1 MKRLYSYIQHSFTAR
16 LSFWV
21 TGIVIGVFVVTLMIM
36 FRFTINVVRDKS
48 LGSYMQSVI
57 MEEFKH
63 LQVFSILI
71 VAVALLLL
79 LIACWKLI
87 DMFLAPLD
95 KLAEDVKALSWR
107 DGFEETIK
115 DEGRKDEIG
124 GLQSSF
130 STMQHMLANYL
141 GEIRQ
146 KTEAL
151 RQRQK
156 ELETAYERAKEDQR
170 VKEAFLSNITRQIAQ
185 PVNSINLLTNSI
197 CSDYKILSE
206 QEMGR
211 IRQVIMA
218 YTNDI
223 TSLIDE
229 TLISSQQVAN
239 PEEQKP
245 VNP

>member
-21 TGIVIGVFVVTLMIM
+21 TGIVIGVFLVTLMMM

-57 MEEFKH
+57 MEDFKH

>member
-1 MKRLYSYIQHSFTAR
+1 MRRLYSYIQHSFTAR

-21 TGIVIGVFVVTLMIM
+21 TGIVIGVFVVTLMLM

-57 MEEFKH
+57 MEDFKH

-71 VAVALLLL
+71 VAVGLLLL

-87 DMFLAPLD
+87 DLFLRPLD
-95 KLAEDVKALSWR
+95 NLAADVMTLSWS

-130 STMQHMLANYL
+130 STMQHMLANYV

-151 RQRQK
+151 RLRQS
-156 ELETAYERAKEDQR
+156 ELETAYERAQEDQR
-170 VKEAFLSNITRQIAQ
+170 VKEAFLSSITRQITQ
-185 PVNSINLLTNSI
+185 PVNSINVLTNTI
-197 CSDYKILSE
+197 CNDYEKLSE
-206 QEMGR
+206 QEVGR
-211 IRQVIMA
+211 IRQVIMS
-218 YTNDI
+218 YTNEI

-245 VNP
+245 VKL

>member
-1 MKRLYSYIQHSFTAR
+1 MKRLYNYIQHSFAAR

-21 TGIVIGVFVVTLMIM
+21 TGIVVGVFVVTLMMM

-57 MEEFKH
+57 MEDFKH
-63 LQVFSILI
+63 LQVFAILI

-79 LIACWKLI
+79 LIACWRLI
-87 DMFLAPLD
+87 DYFLGPLD
-95 KLAEDVKALSWR
+95 KLAEDVMALSWR
-107 DGFEETIK
+107 NGFEETIK

-146 KTEAL
+146 KAEAL

-156 ELETAYERAKEDQR
+156 ELETAYERAQEDQR

-185 PVNSINLLTNSI
+185 PVNSINVLTNTI
-197 CSDYKILSE
+197 CSDYGALSE

-218 YTNDI
+218 YTNEI

-239 PEEQKP
+239 TEEQKP
-245 VNP
+245 VEP

>member
-21 TGIVIGVFVVTLMIM
+21 TEIVIGVFVVTLMIM

-57 MEEFKH
+57 MEDFKH

-211 IRQVIMA
+211 IRQVIMT

>member
-1 MKRLYSYIQHSFTAR
+1 MKRLYSYIQHSFSAR

-21 TGIVIGVFVVTLMIM
+21 TGIVIGVFLVTLMMM
-36 FRFTINVVRDKS
+36 FQFTINVVRDKS

-57 MEEFKH
+57 MEDFKH

-124 GLQSSF
+124 SLQSSF

-146 KTEAL
+146 KTETL
-151 RQRQK
+151 RQRQN

-239 PEEQKP
+239 PEEQKT

>member
-1 MKRLYSYIQHSFTAR
+1 MKRLYSYIQHSFSAR

-21 TGIVIGVFVVTLMIM
+21 TGIVIGVFVVTLMMM
-36 FRFTINVVRDKS
+36 FQFTINVVRDKS

-57 MEEFKH
+57 MEDFKH

-211 IRQVIMA
+211 IRQVIMT

>member
-57 MEEFKH
+57 MEDFKH
-63 LQVFSILI
+63 LQVFSFLI

-130 STMQHMLANYL
+130 STMQHMLVNYL

>member
-1 MKRLYSYIQHSFTAR
+1 M
-16 LSFWV
+16 
-21 TGIVIGVFVVTLMIM
+21 TGIVIGVFLVTLMMM

-63 LQVFSILI
+63 LQMFSILI

-87 DMFLAPLD
+87 DMFLGPLD

-151 RQRQK
+151 RQRQN

-185 PVNSINLLTNSI
+185 PVNSINLLTNTI